1 MYMYVYIH
9 IPLSARHIASVLR
22 TEMQR
27 TVARMRLTAATVYI
41 ATPTS
46 ATFYTCH
53 TVALLTSPPPL
64 SACSIVSII
73 RTEMQARMAAA
84 KMWTTAATAG
94 TATYSPYTVTPPT
107 ICLYVY
113 IYT

>member
-1 MYMYVYIH
+1 MEVQRRVM
-9 IPLSARHIASVLR
+9 A
-22 TEMQR
+22 EME
-27 TVARMRLTAATVYI
+27 TKAATVYI
-41 ATPTS
+41 LTRTS
-46 ATFYTCH
+46 ATLYTCY
-53 TVALLTSPPPL
+53 TVALLTSRSSL

-94 TATYSPYTVTPPT
+94 AATYSPYTVTPPT